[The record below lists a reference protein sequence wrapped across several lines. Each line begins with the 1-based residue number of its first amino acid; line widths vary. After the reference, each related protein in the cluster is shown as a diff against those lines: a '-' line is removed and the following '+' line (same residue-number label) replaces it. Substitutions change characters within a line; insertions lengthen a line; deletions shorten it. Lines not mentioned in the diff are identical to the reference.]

1 MKRSV
6 AISVFVA
13 LCGAAVSANAAE
25 RVILQIFET
34 EWDDIE
40 RRAADIFLGG
50 YGAVW
55 IPPPSRASDAFSV
68 GFDVFD
74 RFDLG
79 KPPLSDSSGSRA
91 RTAYGTEATFG
102 AMVDELKRADVHV
115 YIDTVLN
122 HNSGRTT
129 SDFFIAEG
137 GWPGFWLPREQ
148 PPRDKLP
155 TDDWGDFHSGNGGGY
170 LQSENPGG
178 GNYDLWRG
186 DLVALVDIQ
195 QDRSNQFIRQPV
207 DEGDP
212 DNIPAGTVRNRP
224 DPANAR
230 FYPDR
235 VLSPNIFVNPA
246 SNHSGNAVETRYPFN
261 TLNPM
266 QGDPVV
272 EDSTGYLRRWLQ
284 WMLEVQHIDG
294 FRLDAS
300 KHVFPFWWDTHFDS
314 AVFQGRT
321 APDGGKVT
329 PFSFGENTSGNFDI
343 LNNYYRKDAFANR
356 DSLDLSGAGKL
367 RNLVGGGGFGSWA
380 DIFSDANSG
389 HIDQADDGLQNG
401 SAGVFH
407 VFSHDN
413 GSVGDGGSLPPL
425 PSNRQQG
432 WFTHAYM
439 LMRPGLPIV
448 YYNGRGIP
456 RSSGF
461 FPREGTPVALG
472 WDPIAQAPEDVMTN
486 LVGLHNGI
494 ATGDYYQRNG
504 DISDVLVF
512 ERANNPGGGLIG
524 NVIVAVNDRYDAGVD
539 TLTVGTTFP
548 PGTRLIEYTGNAA
561 DPQVDP
567 GNAIP
572 EVLTVSGG
580 GSLTLSVPRNASS
593 AGEHNRGFLVYA
605 PAVPDATLT
614 IVGQDGEVPQD
625 PAFFPDFLQRL
636 NAIPVVT
643 ADTFTL
649 RVETVPGD
657 SVDLI
662 TDDNTLF
669 KINDGSQDWNGNGG
683 PDIPISG
690 ESFGG
695 FEEFTDVKTPGMSVP
710 SREGLYEQIIDT
722 ASLGEGFHYIR
733 TVSFRQRPAGTGPLA
748 NEQRAV
754 VYVDRLPPSI
764 DLDGE
769 GQTFTVDQPTFRV
782 LLNDRTPE
790 IIYSFLNLEPGE
802 DPLTMLTTPNA
813 ARRYDRFEWRR
824 TFDEALQP
832 GENTVTLVAVEP
844 SGRQAVL
851 EYTVFFQNDCP
862 ADLAAPFGILDLSDI
877 NAFIGGFVA
886 QDPIADVAAPFGV
899 FDLADIGSFIAAFQA
914 GCP

>member
-1 MKRSV
+1 MMRST
-6 AISVFVA
+6 AICAILA
-13 LCGAAVSANAAE
+13 LTGTAVSAHAAE
-25 RVILQIFET
+25 RVILQVFET

-55 IPPPSRASDAFSV
+55 IPPPSKASDAYSV

-79 KPPLSDSSGSRA
+79 KPPLTDSSGSRA

-102 AMVDELKRADVHV
+102 AMVEELKRADVHV

-129 SDFFIAEG
+129 SDFFLAEG
-137 GWPGFWLPREQ
+137 GWPGMWIPREQ

-155 TDDWGDFHSGNGGGY
+155 TDDWGDFHSGNASGY
-170 LQSENPGG
+170 LQSENPGAP
-178 GNYDLWRG
+178 NYDTIRG
-186 DLVALVDIQ
+186 DLVALIDIQ

-207 DEGDP
+207 DAGDP
-212 DNIPAGTVRNRP
+212 DNIPAGTVRNLP
-224 DPANAR
+224 DPDNAR

-235 VLSPNIFVNPA
+235 ILSPNIYVNPPSA
-246 SNHSGNAVETRYPFN
+246 HSGAAVETRYPFN
-261 TLNPM
+261 LSNPM
-266 QGDPVV
+266 GGDPVV

-284 WMLEVQHIDG
+284 WMLEVQNIDG

-300 KHVFPFWWDTHFDS
+300 KHVFPYWWDTHFDS

-321 APDGGKVT
+321 APDGSKVT
-329 PFSFGENTSGNFDI
+329 PFSFGENTTGNSDI
-343 LNNYYRKDAFANR
+343 LNNFYRKDAFANR
-356 DSLDLSGAGKL
+356 DSLDLSGAGSL
-367 RNLVGGGGFGSWA
+367 RNLVSGGGFGTWA
-380 DIFSDANSG
+380 DLFNGA
-389 HIDQADDGLQNG
+389 HLDQADDGFQNG

-432 WFTHAYM
+432 WFAHAYM

-448 YYNGRGIP
+448 YYNGRGVP
-456 RSSGF
+456 RSFGF

-472 WDPIAQAPEDVMTN
+472 WDPITQAPEDVMTT
-486 LVGLHNGI
+486 LVDLHNGI

-504 DISDVLVF
+504 NISDVLVF
-512 ERANNPGGGLIG
+512 ERANNAGSGLVG
-524 NVIVAVNDRYDAGVD
+524 NVLVAVNDRYDSGVD

-548 PGTRLIEYTGNAA
+548 AGTRLVEQTGNAA

-567 GNAIP
+567 GNTIP
-572 EVLTVSGG
+572 EVITVSGS
-580 GSLTLSVPRNASS
+580 GSVTLSVPRNSSS

-605 PAVPDATLT
+605 PAVPDATIT
-614 IVGQDGEVPQD
+614 IVGQDGVVPAD

-636 NAIPVVT
+636 NEIPVVT
-643 ADTFTL
+643 GDQFTL

-657 SVDLI
+657 SVDLT

-669 KINDGSQDWNGNGG
+669 KINDGALDWNGNGG
-683 PDIPISG
+683 PDVPITDA
-690 ESFGG
+690 SFSG
-695 FEEFTDVKTPGMSVP
+695 FEEFSDVKNPGMQDP
-710 SREGLYEQIIDT
+710 NREGLYEQVIDT
-722 ASLGEGFHYIR
+722 TRLEEGFNYIR

-754 VYVDRLPPSI
+754 VYVDRVPPEI
-764 DLDGE
+764 ELDGD
-769 GQTFTVDQPTFRV
+769 GQIFTDPQPTFRF
-782 LLNDRTPE
+782 LLRDRTPE
-790 IIYSFLNLEPGE
+790 VVYAFLNLADGV

-813 ARRYDRFEWRR
+813 ARRYDRLEWRR
-824 TFDEALQP
+824 TFDSELQP

-844 SGRQAVL
+844 SGREAVL
-851 EYTVFFQNDCP
+851 EYTAFFQSDCP
-862 ADLAAPFGILDLSDI
+862 SDLAAPFGVLDLADI
-877 NAFIGGFVA
+877 NAFVGGFVNHE
-886 QDPIADVAAPFGV
+886 PIADLAEPFGV
-899 FDLADIGSFIAAFQA
+899 FDLADIGIFVGGFAG